1 MRVAEVLSRFSLT
14 ESDVSFWIEQRW
26 IAPAQDESGWVFDD
40 TDQARLALIVELRQ
54 GLAVNDDA
62 MPVVLSLLDQL
73 YAARNTLR
81 HVRDALAKL
90 PDPALDDILAKIEV
104 ELDKS

>member
-1 MRVAEVLSRFSLT
+1 MRVAEVLRRFSLT
-14 ESDVSFWIEQRW
+14 ESDVSLWIEQSW
-26 IAPAQDESGWVFDD
+26 IVPARDEDGWVFDD

-90 PDPALDDILAKIEV
+90 PDPALDDILAKIAA